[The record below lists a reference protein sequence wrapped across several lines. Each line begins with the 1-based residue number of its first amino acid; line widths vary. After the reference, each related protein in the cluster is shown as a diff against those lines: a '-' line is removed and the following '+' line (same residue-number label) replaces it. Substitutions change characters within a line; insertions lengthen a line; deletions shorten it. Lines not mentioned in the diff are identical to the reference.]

1 MKTITGN
8 IISFRNRIDSIHVD
22 IEESNLFNC
31 LSVLSEFPEESTD
44 LLIDLLHKSNGAFN
58 YWALNSIV
66 ENLRLNGVS
75 ERRLSN
81 LKGFIN

>member
-1 MKTITGN
+1 MKVKYLRTVTQ
-8 IISFRNRIDSIHVD
+8 IDVNPFLYELNKS
-22 IEESNLFNC
+22 
-31 LSVLSEFPEESTD
+31 SVLSEFPEESTD

-75 ERRLSN
+75 ERKLSN